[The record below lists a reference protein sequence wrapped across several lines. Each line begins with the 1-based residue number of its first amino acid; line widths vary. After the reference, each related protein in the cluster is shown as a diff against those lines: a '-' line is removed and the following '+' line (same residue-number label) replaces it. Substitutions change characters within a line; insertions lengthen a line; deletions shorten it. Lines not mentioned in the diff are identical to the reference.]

1 MRDAF
6 SDFYPADDGF
16 HDRLWAARPFVALDA
31 SVLLDLH
38 VLPAGAVAETLA
50 LLRRLAP
57 DRLFV
62 PYQAG
67 FEYHRNLDAVFR
79 RQLEQCADATRS
91 LRAFHA
97 GLGAVSDNPRSRPHL
112 PADAVAQVRDGVC
125 RLMAHV
131 KAESAELQ
139 KRRARDPL
147 ADEIAAVLM
156 GAVGPRPSEKE
167 GALWWA
173 EAAGRYARRVPPGY
187 LDAGKADGGHGD
199 YVLWRQL
206 MAHATARRA
215 SAVLVTQ
222 DLSEDWFVSRD
233 GSPRVPRPELREE
246 FRRATGQ
253 EFYAFELASFLEEAP
268 SRLAATVGA
277 GTIEAAKGLER
288 QEPSLFSMIMGA
300 VGETL
305 RAMRFADRFEAG
317 TAIRRREGGYW
328 VVLPSQEGSGR
339 KTVMP
344 FATLER
350 AKEALGADPTVLAI
364 SEHEALMATMSV
376 SATAPEIVVGKPA
389 AR

>member
-38 VLPAGAVAETLA
+38 VLPVGAVAETLA

-67 FEYHRNLDAVFR
+67 LEYHRNLDAVFR
-79 RQLEQCADATRS
+79 RQLDQCADAVRS
-91 LRAFHA
+91 LRAFHD
-97 GLGAVSDNPRSRPHL
+97 GLGTTSANPRSRPHL
-112 PADAVAQVRDGVC
+112 PAEEVARVRDGVC

-131 KAESAELQ
+131 KGESAELQ
-139 KRRARDPL
+139 RRRAKDPL
-147 ADEIAAVLM
+147 ADEVADVLK
-156 GAVGPRPSEKE
+156 GAVGPRPTEKE
-167 GALWWA
+167 ETAWEA
-173 EAAGRYARRVPPGY
+173 EAARRFARRIPPGY
-187 LDAGKADGGHGD
+187 LDAVKPDGGSGD
-199 YVLWRQL
+199 YVLWRQV
-206 MAHATARRA
+206 MAHAKAQRA
-215 SAVLVTQ
+215 GAVLVTQ
-222 DLSEDWFVSRD
+222 DVSEDWFVPRD

-253 EFYAFELASFLEEAP
+253 EFFACELASFLEEAP
-268 SRLAATVGA
+268 SRLATAVGA
-277 GTIEAAKGLER
+277 GTIEAAKGLGR
-288 QEPSLFSMIMGA
+288 QEPSLFSVFMRTL
-300 VGETL
+300 GESVL
-305 RAMRFADRFEAG
+305 AMRLSDHFEAG

-328 VVLPSQEGSGR
+328 VVLPSQDGNGR

-344 FATLER
+344 FASLDR

-364 SEHEALMATMSV
+364 SEHEALMSTISV
-376 SATAPEIVVGKPA
+376 TTSAPEVIVSKLGE
-389 AR
+389 R